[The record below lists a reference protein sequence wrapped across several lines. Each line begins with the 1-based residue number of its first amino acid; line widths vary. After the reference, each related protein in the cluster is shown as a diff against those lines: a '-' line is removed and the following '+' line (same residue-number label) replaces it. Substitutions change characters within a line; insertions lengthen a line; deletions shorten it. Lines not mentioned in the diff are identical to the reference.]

1 MEIESCSFICCA
13 VDVTEDWQVE
23 RECESIVTVGME
35 SENAKITITFGEEVD
50 EAEEVAG
57 Q

>member
-35 SENAKITITFGEEVD
+35 SENAKITITFGEKVD
-50 EAEEVAG
+50 EAEVAG